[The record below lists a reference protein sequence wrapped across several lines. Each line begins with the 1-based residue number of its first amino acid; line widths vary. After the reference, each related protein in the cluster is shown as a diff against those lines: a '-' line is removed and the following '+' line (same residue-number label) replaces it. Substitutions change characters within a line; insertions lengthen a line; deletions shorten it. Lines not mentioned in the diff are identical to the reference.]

1 MKLICYSKCGI
12 CRKAKKWLE
21 ERQIPFQER
30 DIKEENPTEEELR
43 EWIRASGIPAKK
55 FFNTSGLKYKEL
67 KLKDRMP
74 EMTEEEQIALL
85 ASDGMLVK
93 RPVLLTDEKDGRP
106 GRVLVGFQEAQWEE
120 LL

>member
-1 MKLICYSKCGI
+1 MKLICYSKCGT

-55 FFNTSGLKYKEL
+55 FSTPTSS
-67 KLKDRMP
+67 M
-74 EMTEEEQIALL
+74 
-85 ASDGMLVK
+85 ASAS
-93 RPVLLTDEKDGRP
+93 EKSGAFPQRTAAA
-106 GRVLVGFQEAQWEE
+106 RATFWMKS
-120 LL
+120 